1 MQQLVH
7 NNNIISQLKFKG
19 CWRSYQQRVLDELEY
34 HLDDNK
40 LNVVAAPGAGKTT
53 LGIEVILRLK
63 NPAFILAPTI
73 TIKNQW
79 KQRILDNFLPSD
91 FNSDLISTDIKS
103 ISEITVSTYQGLH
116 SIYKNIEERE
126 KFIKQLKDLNINT
139 LVLDEAHHLRTE
151 WWATLNSLYKELN
164 NKNFKIVSLTGT
176 PPYDV
181 SPAEWN
187 NYQSLCGAV
196 DAEISIPEL
205 VKAGDLCPHQDLIY
219 FSNLTEEE
227 QKIIFNF
234 EEKRNAFFKDI
245 NEHSDIL
252 YAIEGSPFITN
263 LDSNVDIIY
272 KNTNFTIA
280 IISYLLHEDELNM
293 NARILTEFLGLTLK
307 QIPKFDY
314 EQAEILFNG
323 IIGEFS
329 EQFKNVP
336 IIKGKLKE
344 YSLINAK
351 KADFTGKVDFKKLF
365 ARSKNKLEAIYNI
378 TDFEFKNLE
387 NQLREVILLDYIGK
401 GDSEGVNI
409 LSVFDK
415 LQDIKTNCGILTGS
429 LIVIPKTAKEELYS
443 ILNNRNIESS
453 KVLTTEFNENY
464 VRVET
469 YGNIDI
475 VSIITEL
482 FENGYMNILIGTSA
496 LLGEGWDSPCV
507 NTLIIA
513 SIVGS
518 FMLSNQM
525 RGRALRIDK
534 NNPNKTSNIWHLVS
548 LTNNEQSSDLQTAEK
563 RFNTF
568 EGISYKDNKIQNGME
583 RLGIKQ
589 KDICSL
595 NCETIDKK
603 IMNYAKNRNDLR
615 NKWNQVFGKSN
626 IIESKMA
633 PQVYDVMLGENTQQ
647 TIICNIIPT
656 WCNGL
661 IPVIENCSTSRK
673 KVNLNY
679 IEKLFLKICHHFNF
693 ISDDYENII
702 SNNYLIYEQENNLK
716 NLAQSLLYTMC
727 DLSIIKTNFDNMN
740 LVINTKLNSKFYITL
755 FGCNNYERNIFMN
768 AFSEIFAINDKNRYI
783 LKQGEK
789 YIAVPEC
796 IAGHN
801 KNVKT
806 FVKYLEQN
814 NGYFDIIYTR
824 NPNGYKE
831 LLKAK
836 FNILDYGF
844 LKQSRVWI

>member
-1 MQQLVH
+1 MEVI
-7 NNNIISQLKFKG
+7 NRFIIPQLKFKG

-91 FNSDLISTDIKS
+91 FDSGLISTDIKN
-103 ISEITVSTYQGLH
+103 ISEITVATYQGLH
-116 SIYKNIEERE
+116 SLYKNIEERE
-126 KFIKQLKDLNINT
+126 IFIKTLKVLNINT

-151 WWATLNSLYKELN
+151 WWATLNNLYEELN
-164 NKNFKIVSLTGT
+164 NEHFKIVSLTGT

-187 NYQSLCGAV
+187 NYQALCGPV

-219 FSNLTEEE
+219 FSNLTSEEE
-227 QKIIFNF
+227 KIVFDF
-234 EEKRNAFFKDI
+234 EEKRNTFFKDI
-245 NEHSDIL
+245 DEHSDIL
-252 YAIEGSPFITN
+252 YAIESSAFITN
-263 LDSNVDIIY
+263 LDNNVDIIY
-272 KNTNFTIA
+272 KNTSFTVA
-280 IISYLLHEDELNM
+280 LISYLLHEDELNM
-293 NARILTEFLGLTLK
+293 NARILTEFLGLTVE

-314 EQAEILFNG
+314 EHAEILFNG

-329 EQFKNVP
+329 SQFKNVP
-336 IIKGKLKE
+336 LIKGKLKE
-344 YSLINAK
+344 YGLINGK
-351 KADFTGKVDFKKLF
+351 TTDFTGKIDFKKLF
-365 ARSKNKLEAIYNI
+365 ARSKNKLEAIYDI
-378 TDFEFKNLE
+378 TDFEYNNLD
-387 NQLREVILLDYIGK
+387 NKLREVVLLDYIGK

-415 LQDIKTNCGILTGS
+415 LQDIKTNIGILTGS
-429 LIVIPKTAKEELYS
+429 LIVIPSTTKEELYS
-443 ILNNRNIESS
+443 ILSNKNIESS
-453 KVLTTEFNENY
+453 KVLTTEFNNKY
-464 VRVET
+464 LRVEI
-469 YGNIDI
+469 YGNVDI
-475 VSIITEL
+475 VAVITEL
-482 FENGYMNILIGTSA
+482 FEKGYINILIGTSA

-513 SIVGS
+513 SVVGS

-548 LTNNEQSSDLQTAEK
+548 LTNNEQSPDLQTAER

-568 EGISYKDNKIQNGME
+568 EGISYKDNKIQNGTE
-583 RLGIKQ
+583 RLGINK
-589 KDICSL
+589 KNICSL
-595 NCETIDKK
+595 NCNTLDEQM
-603 IMNYAKNRNDLR
+603 MNYAKKRNSLTS
-615 NKWNQVFGKSN
+615 KWKQVFDKSS
-626 IIESKMA
+626 IVESKMA
-633 PQVYDVMLGENTQQ
+633 PQVYDVMLGEDTQQ
-647 TIICNIIPT
+647 TIVCKVLPK

-661 IPVIENCSTSRK
+661 NTAIKNCSTSRK
-673 KVNLNY
+673 KLEMNY
-679 IEKLFLKICHHFNF
+679 FEKLFLKICHHFNF
-693 ISDDYENII
+693 ISDNYEDVINT
-702 SNNYLIYEQENNLK
+702 NYLIYEQENNLK
-716 NLAQSLLYTMC
+716 NLAQSLLKTMC
-727 DLSIIKTNFDNMN
+727 DLSIIKTNYEKIN
-740 LVINTKLNSKFYITL
+740 LIFNTELNSRFYITL
-755 FGCNNYERNIFMN
+755 LGCNNYERNIFMN
-768 AFSEIFAINDKNRYI
+768 AFCEIFNINDKNRYV

>member
-7 NNNIISQLKFKG
+7 SNIISKLKFKG

-63 NPAFILAPTI
+63 QPAFILAPTI

-91 FNSDLISTDIKS
+91 FNSDLISTDINN

-116 SIYKNIEERE
+116 SLYKNINERE
-126 KFIKQLKDLNINT
+126 NFIKQLKDLNINT

-151 WWATLNSLYKELN
+151 WWATLNNLYEELN

-181 SPAEWN
+181 SPSEWN
-187 NYQSLCGAV
+187 NYNSLCGPV

-219 FSNLTEEE
+219 FSNLTNEEE
-227 QKIIFNF
+227 KIVFDF
-234 EEKRNAFFKDI
+234 KQKRNDFFKDI
-245 NEHSDIL
+245 NEHSDVL
-252 YAIEGSPFITN
+252 YAIESSAFLTN
-263 LDSNVDIIY
+263 LDNNIDIIY
-272 KNTNFTIA
+272 KNTNFTVA
-280 IISYLLHEDELNM
+280 LISYLLNEDELNI
-293 NARILTEFLGLTLK
+293 NARFLAEFLGLKLE
-307 QIPKFDY
+307 QIPKFNY

-323 IIGEFS
+323 IIGEFGN
-329 EQFKNVP
+329 QFKNVP
-336 IIKGKLKE
+336 LIKGKLKK
-344 YSLINAK
+344 YGLIKGK
-351 KADFTGKVDFKKLF
+351 KVDFTGKIDFKKLF
-365 ARSKNKLEAIYNI
+365 ARSKNKLEAIYCI
-378 TDFEFKNLE
+378 SKFEYQNL
-387 NQLREVILLDYIGK
+387 NNKLREVILLDYIGK
-401 GDSEGVNI
+401 GDGEGVNI

-415 LQDIKTNCGILTGS
+415 LLDININCGILTGS
-429 LIVIPKTAKEELYS
+429 LIVIPQSSKEELYK
-443 ILNNRNIESS
+443 ILKENNIDKTR
-453 KVLTTEFNENY
+453 VLTTEFNENY
-464 VRVET
+464 LRVET

-475 VSIITEL
+475 VSIITTL
-482 FENGYMNILIGTSA
+482 FERGYINILIGTSA
-496 LLGEGWDSPCV
+496 LLGEGWDSPSV

-513 SIVGS
+513 SVVGS

-548 LTNNEQSSDLQTAEK
+548 LTNNEQSPDLQTAEK

-583 RLGIKQ
+583 RLGINQ

-615 NKWNQVFGKSN
+615 NMWNQVFSKSR
-626 IIESKMA
+626 ITECKMA
-633 PQVYDVMLGENTQQ
+633 PQVYDVMLGGNTQQ
-647 TIICNIIPT
+647 TIICNVIPKWCTGLNLII
-656 WCNGL
+656 GH
-661 IPVIENCSTSRK
+661 CSLSR
-673 KVNLNY
+673 
-679 IEKLFLKICHHFNF
+679 EKLKMNYFEKTFLKICHHFNF
-693 ISDDYENII
+693 ITDNYEEII
-702 SNNYLIYEQENNLK
+702 NTNYLIHERENNLK
-716 NLAQSLLYTMC
+716 ILASCLLKTMC
-727 DLSIIKTNFDNMN
+727 DLSIIKTRFDKIK
-740 LVINTKLNSKFYITL
+740 LVINTELNSKFYITL
-755 FGCNNYERNIFMN
+755 SNCNNYERNIFMN
-768 AFSEIFAINDKNRYI
+768 AFCEMFKINDKNRYI
-783 LKQGEK
+783 LKQEGK

-801 KNVKT
+801 KNVKI
-806 FVKYLEQN
+806 FVNYLKQN
-814 NGYFDIIYTR
+814 FVFFDIIYTR
-824 NPNGYKE
+824 NPNGYKA
-831 LLKAK
+831 LLNAK
-836 FNILDYGF
+836 FNIVDYGF
-844 LKQSRVWI
+844 IKQSRVWI

>member
-1 MQQLVH
+1 MEVI
-7 NNNIISQLKFKG
+7 NRFIIPQLKFKG

-91 FNSDLISTDIKS
+91 FDSDLISTDIKN
-103 ISEITVSTYQGLH
+103 ISEITVATYQGLH
-116 SIYKNIEERE
+116 SLYKNIEERE
-126 KFIKQLKDLNINT
+126 IFIKTLKVLNINT

-151 WWATLNSLYKELN
+151 WWATLNNLYEELN
-164 NKNFKIVSLTGT
+164 NEHFKIVSLTGT

-187 NYQSLCGAV
+187 NYQALCGPV

-219 FSNLTEEE
+219 FSNLTSEEE
-227 QKIIFNF
+227 KIVFDF

-245 NEHSDIL
+245 DEHSDIL
-252 YAIEGSPFITN
+252 YAIEGSTFITN
-263 LDSNVDIIY
+263 LDNNVDIIY
-272 KNTNFTIA
+272 KNTSFTVA
-280 IISYLLHEDELNM
+280 LISYLLHEDELNM
-293 NARILTEFLGLTLK
+293 NARILTEFLGLTVE

-314 EQAEILFNG
+314 EHAEILFNG

-329 EQFKNVP
+329 SQFKNVP
-336 IIKGKLKE
+336 LIKGKLKE
-344 YSLINAK
+344 YGLINGK
-351 KADFTGKVDFKKLF
+351 TVDFTGKIDFKKLF
-365 ARSKNKLEAIYNI
+365 ARSKNKLEAIYDI
-378 TDFEFKNLE
+378 TDFEYNNLD
-387 NQLREVILLDYIGK
+387 NKLREVVLLDYIGK

-415 LQDIKTNCGILTGS
+415 LQDIKTNIGILTGS
-429 LIVIPKTAKEELYS
+429 LIVIPSTTKEELYS
-443 ILNNRNIESS
+443 ILSNKNIESS
-453 KVLTTEFNENY
+453 KVLTTEFNNKY
-464 VRVET
+464 LRVEI
-469 YGNIDI
+469 YGNVDI
-475 VSIITEL
+475 VAVITEL
-482 FENGYMNILIGTSA
+482 FEKGYINILIGTSA

-513 SIVGS
+513 SVVGS

-548 LTNNEQSSDLQTAEK
+548 LTNNEQSPDLQTAER

-568 EGISYKDNKIQNGME
+568 EGISYKDNKIQNGTE
-583 RLGIKQ
+583 RLGINPKN
-589 KDICSL
+589 ICSL
-595 NCETIDKK
+595 NCNTLDEQM
-603 IMNYAKNRNDLR
+603 MNYAKKRNSLTS
-615 NKWNQVFGKSN
+615 KWKQVFDKSS
-626 IIESKMA
+626 IVESKMA
-633 PQVYDVMLGENTQQ
+633 PQVYDVMLGEDTQQ
-647 TIICNIIPT
+647 TIVCKVLPK

-661 IPVIENCSTSRK
+661 NTAIENCSTSRK
-673 KVNLNY
+673 KLEMNY
-679 IEKLFLKICHHFNF
+679 FEKLFLKICHHLNF
-693 ISDDYENII
+693 ISDNYEDVINT
-702 SNNYLIYEQENNLK
+702 NYLIYEQENNLK
-716 NLAQSLLYTMC
+716 NLAQSLLKTMC
-727 DLSIIKTNFDNMN
+727 DLSIIKTNYEKIN
-740 LVINTKLNSKFYITL
+740 LIFNTELNSRFYITL
-755 FGCNNYERNIFMN
+755 LGCNNYERNIFMN
-768 AFSEIFAINDKNRYI
+768 AFCEIFNINDKNRYV

>member
-1 MQQLVH
+1 MELK
-7 NNNIISQLKFKG
+7 NSFIISQLKFKG

-40 LNVVAAPGAGKTT
+40 LNIIAAPGAGKTT

-79 KQRILDNFLPSD
+79 KQRIFDNFLPSG
-91 FNSDLISTDIKS
+91 FNSDSISTDIKN
-103 ISEITVSTYQGLH
+103 IAEITVSTYQGLH
-116 SIYKNIEERE
+116 SLYKNNEERE
-126 KFIKQLKDLNINT
+126 NFIKQLKYLNINT
-139 LVLDEAHHLRTE
+139 LVLDEAHHLRSE
-151 WWATLNSLYKELN
+151 WWSTLNSLYEELN

-181 SPAEWN
+181 SQSEWS
-187 NYQSLCGAV
+187 NYSSLCGPV

-219 FSNLTEEE
+219 FSNLTKEEE
-227 QKIIFNF
+227 KIVFDF
-234 EEKRNAFFKDI
+234 EQKRNDFFKDI
-245 NEHSDIL
+245 NEHSDVL

-263 LDSNVDIIY
+263 LDNNVDLIY
-272 KNTNFTIA
+272 KNINFTVA
-280 IISYLLHEDELNM
+280 LISYLLKEDELDM
-293 NARILTEFLGLTLK
+293 NARILIEFLGLNIE

-329 EQFKNVP
+329 NQFKNVP
-336 IIKGKLKE
+336 LIKRKLKE
-344 YSLINAK
+344 YNLINGK
-351 KADFTGKVDFKKLF
+351 TVDFTGKIDFKKLF
-365 ARSKNKLEAIYNI
+365 ARSKNKLEAIYDI
-378 TDFEFKNLE
+378 TDFEYKNL
-387 NQLREVILLDYIGK
+387 NNKLREVILLDYIGK

-415 LQDIKTNCGILTGS
+415 LQNINVNCCILTGS
-429 LIVIPKTAKEELYS
+429 LIVIPKIAKEELYN
-443 ILNNRNIESS
+443 ILSNKKFDITR
-453 KVLTTEFNENY
+453 VLTTEFNQNY
-464 VRVET
+464 LRVET

-475 VSIITEL
+475 VTIITEL
-482 FENGYMNILIGTSA
+482 FEKGCFNILIGTSA

-513 SIVGS
+513 SVVGY

-548 LTNNEQSSDLQTAEK
+548 LTDNEESPDLLIAEK

-568 EGISYKDNKIQNGME
+568 EGISYKDNKIQNGIE
-583 RLGIKQ
+583 RLGIRR

-603 IMNYAKNRNDLR
+603 ILNYAKNRNDLTEMW
-615 NKWNQVFGKSN
+615 KQVFDKSRIVEN
-626 IIESKMA
+626 KMS
-633 PQVYDVMLGENTQQ
+633 PQVYDVMLGEDTQQ
-647 TIICNIIPT
+647 TIICNVIPT

-661 IPVIENCSTSRK
+661 IPIIKKCCTSRK
-673 KVNLNY
+673 KLEINY
-679 IEKLFLKICHHFNF
+679 IEKLFLKICHHFNL
-693 ISDDYENII
+693 ISDNYEDVIN
-702 SNNYLIYEQENNLK
+702 NNYLIYEQENHLK
-716 NLAQSLLYTMC
+716 NLALSLLKAMC
-727 DLSIIKTNFDNMN
+727 DLSIIKTNFYNMN
-740 LVINTKLNSKFYITL
+740 LIFNTELNSKFYITL
-755 FGCNNYERNIFMN
+755 CGCNNYERNIFMN
-768 AFSEIFAINDKNRYI
+768 AFSEIFNINDKNKYI
-783 LKQGEK
+783 LKQGDK

-796 IAGHN
+796 IARHN
-801 KNVKT
+801 MNVKI

-814 NGYFDIIYTR
+814 LEYFDIIYTR

-831 LLKAK
+831 LLKAR

>member
-1 MQQLVH
+1 MEVM
-7 NNNIISQLKFKG
+7 NRFIIPQLKFKG

-40 LNVVAAPGAGKTT
+40 LNIVAAPGAGKTT

-91 FNSDLISTDIKS
+91 FDSGLISTDIKN
-103 ISEITVSTYQGLH
+103 ISEITVATYQGLH
-116 SIYKNIEERE
+116 SLYKNIEERE
-126 KFIKQLKDLNINT
+126 IFIKTLKVLNINT

-151 WWATLNSLYKELN
+151 WWATLNNLYEELN
-164 NKNFKIVSLTGT
+164 NEHFKIVSLTGT

-187 NYQSLCGAV
+187 NYQTLCGPV
-196 DAEISIPEL
+196 DAEISNPEL

-219 FSNLTEEE
+219 FSNLTSEEE
-227 QKIIFNF
+227 KIVFDF

-245 NEHSDIL
+245 DEHSDIL
-252 YAIEGSPFITN
+252 YAIEGSAFITN
-263 LDSNVDIIY
+263 LDNNVDIIY
-272 KNTNFTIA
+272 KNTSFTVSL
-280 IISYLLHEDELNM
+280 ISYLLHEDELNM
-293 NARILTEFLGLTLK
+293 NARILTEFLGLTVE

-314 EQAEILFNG
+314 EHAEILFNG

-329 EQFKNVP
+329 SQFKNVP
-336 IIKGKLKE
+336 LIKGKLKE
-344 YSLINAK
+344 YGLINGK
-351 KADFTGKVDFKKLF
+351 TADFTGKINFKKLF
-365 ARSKNKLEAIYNI
+365 ARSKNKLEAIYDI
-378 TDFEFKNLE
+378 TDFEYNNLD
-387 NQLREVILLDYIGK
+387 NKLREVVLLDYIGK

-415 LQDIKTNCGILTGS
+415 LQDIKTNIGILTGS
-429 LIVIPKTAKEELYS
+429 LIVIPSTTKEELYS
-443 ILNNRNIESS
+443 ILSNKNIESS
-453 KVLTTEFNENY
+453 KVLTTEFNNKY
-464 VRVET
+464 LRVEI
-469 YGNIDI
+469 YGNVDI
-475 VSIITEL
+475 VAVITEL
-482 FENGYMNILIGTSA
+482 FEKGYINILIGTSA

-513 SIVGS
+513 SVVGS

-525 RGRALRIDK
+525 RGRALRTDK

-548 LTNNEQSSDLQTAEK
+548 LTNNGQSPDLQTAER

-568 EGISYKDNKIQNGME
+568 EGISYKDNKIQNGTE
-583 RLGIKQ
+583 RLGINQ
-589 KDICSL
+589 KNISSL
-595 NCETIDKK
+595 NCNTLDEQM
-603 IMNYAKNRNDLR
+603 MNYAKKRNSLTS
-615 NKWNQVFGKSN
+615 KWKQVFDKSS
-626 IIESKMA
+626 IVESKMA
-633 PQVYDVMLGENTQQ
+633 PQVYDVMLGEDTQQ
-647 TIICNIIPT
+647 TIVCKVLPK

-661 IPVIENCSTSRK
+661 NTAIKDCSTSRK
-673 KVNLNY
+673 KLEMNY
-679 IEKLFLKICHHFNF
+679 FEKLFLKICHHFNF
-693 ISDDYENII
+693 ISDNYEDVINT
-702 SNNYLIYEQENNLK
+702 NYLIYEQENNLK
-716 NLAQSLLYTMC
+716 NLAQSLLKTMC
-727 DLSIIKTNFDNMN
+727 DLSIIKTNYEKIN
-740 LVINTKLNSKFYITL
+740 LIFNTELNSRFYITL
-755 FGCNNYERNIFMN
+755 LGCNNYERNIFMN
-768 AFSEIFAINDKNRYI
+768 AFCEIFNINDKNRYV

-831 LLKAK
+831 LLKAE